1 MASPSPAKSA
11 CYGYRNSSRHIKQP
25 NKYCDFGISVLE
37 PQKLDSSRPLSVRG
51 CYREPTIE
59 VDPHRGRGTYRPP
72 EAINRIGSRAMTNK
86 IGRRSDIWAYG
97 CIFTEV
103 LAWAI
108 GRREGVEYLA
118 RERQIGITK
127 DIYWDEHFG
136 QSLSPQATGFK
147 VRDSVV
153 RWLDHIQTS
162 PEKVVGEWVKTIK
175 DILIIDKE
183 SRPKAQKLVTYVTS
197 VYKSF
202 DVFTIAHI
210 NHSPR
215 VRGPIQQPDLSGQN
229 GMSYPTQMIRTI
241 MASPLSNLQSLF
253 LNGRFNPLRLNV
265 SRLTEIPNPSQGP
278 EPSGLMEKLR
288 PVQTIRYLL
297 MTTTHVQHVPHD
309 DFLLNLRNHTPM
321 LIHHNVKHNNRSA
334 LLWAACRGRGD
345 LMHAILRIPGSNFDV
360 SVNVPDK
367 ILFVRLLLAEPS
379 GGGTPEFSSFED
391 HNGGTP
397 RMAAAKAG
405 HLQVVQLLL
414 RYWRVEVNRDNYDD
428 HTALAQAA
436 IAGCPAVVKL
446 LLKVEDI
453 EPDWPGADLCP
464 PLACAAKAGH
474 LEVVKALLQGETRAD
489 VRLGDW
495 DGVSL
500 LMWAVRHGVCHVVEF
515 LLDHDDMDV
524 APQDSYGRT
533 ARMWAEECGNQE
545 IVRLFH
551 SREIK

>member
-127 DIYWDEHFG
+127 DLYWDEHFG

-229 GMSYPTQMIRTI
+229 GMSYPTQMISYVGWDQPLRGTI

-309 DFLLNLRNHTPM
+309 DFLLNLRNHT
-321 LIHHNVKHNNRSA
+321 
-334 LLWAACRGRGD
+334 
-345 LMHAILRIPGSNFDV
+345 
-360 SVNVPDK
+360 
-367 ILFVRLLLAEPS
+367 
-379 GGGTPEFSSFED
+379 
-391 HNGGTP
+391 
-397 RMAAAKAG
+397 
-405 HLQVVQLLL
+405 VVQLLL

>member
-1 MASPSPAKSA
+1 MGPA
-11 CYGYRNSSRHIKQP
+11 H
-25 NKYCDFGISVLE
+25 L
-37 PQKLDSSRPLSVRG
+37 
-51 CYREPTIE
+51 PTEI
-59 VDPHRGRGTYRPP
+59 
-72 EAINRIGSRAMTNK
+72 ML
-86 IGRRSDIWAYG
+86 
-97 CIFTEV
+97 C
-103 LAWAI
+103 LA
-108 GRREGVEYLA
+108 
-118 RERQIGITK
+118 
-127 DIYWDEHFG
+127 
-136 QSLSPQATGFK
+136 
-147 VRDSVV
+147 
-153 RWLDHIQTS
+153 DHIPSTQDLYS
-162 PEKVVGEWVKTIK
+162 
-175 DILIIDKE
+175 LIQA
-183 SRPKAQKLVTYVTS
+183 SRRFY
-197 VYKSF
+197 
-202 DVFTIAHI
+202 D
-210 NHSPR
+210 
-215 VRGPIQQPDLSGQN
+215 
-229 GMSYPTQMIRTI
+229 
-241 MASPLSNLQSLF
+241 NLQ
-253 LNGRFNPLRLNV
+253 
-265 SRLTEIPNPSQGP
+265 
-278 EPSGLMEKLR
+278 
-288 PVQTIRYLL
+288 
-297 MTTTHVQHVPHD
+297 
-309 DFLLNLRNHTPM
+309 PM

-334 LLWAACRGRGD
+334 LLWAACRGRAAKHG
-345 LMHAILRIPGSNFDV
+345 HAEV
-360 SVNVPDK
+360 
-367 ILFVRLLLAEPS
+367 VRLLLAEPS